1 MAFNEKKLTLVAHG
15 SGNQLFQ
22 YVTED
27 TLATV
32 AASGYA
38 NTETMRK
45 GDAVMVSA
53 GLGSSGDPELGFYMV
68 SAVTDGVATLVPVTA
83 KEQTAEAAS

>member
-1 MAFNEKKLTLVAHG
+1 MAFNEEKLTLVAHG

-27 TLATV
+27 ALATV
-32 AASGYA
+32 EASGYA
-38 NTETMRK
+38 ATETMRK

-53 GLGSSGDPELGFYMV
+53 GLGSNGTPELGFYMV
-68 SAVTDGVATLVPVTA
+68 SAVTDGVASLTPVTVKA
-83 KEQTAEAAS
+83 QTQTA